1 MISHLYGVSVA
12 VNTHY
17 LRKKTFTQNGLTVLF
32 LLADYLQQ
40 DAASDICICLFV
52 DDGEI
57 HPVCY
62 EIPDIGQ
69 CDVAA
74 FIGVVQTPVG
84 IFLDD
89 SGCTHTF
96 LLLAGAGR

>member
-1 MISHLYGVSVA
+1 MTSHLQGVGVTVDA
-12 VNTHY
+12 HY
-17 LRKKTFTQNGLTVLF
+17 LRKKTLAQNGLTVLF

-40 DAASDICICLFV
+40 DAASDIRICLFV

-62 EIPDIGQ
+62 EVPDIGQ

-89 SGCTHTF
+89 SGCAHTF